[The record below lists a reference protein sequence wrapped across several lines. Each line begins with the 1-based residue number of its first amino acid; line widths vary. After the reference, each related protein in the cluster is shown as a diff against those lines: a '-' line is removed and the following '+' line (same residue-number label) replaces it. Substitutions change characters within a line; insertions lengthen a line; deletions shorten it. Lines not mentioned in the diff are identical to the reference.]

1 MTPMNT
7 LEKTAPAGLAAD
19 KSAFGY
25 TVADIT
31 RLFRRVFDRR
41 SSHLG
46 LTRVQWRALSRI
58 ERAQGLSQ
66 KQLAEDLDL
75 EAIAVGR
82 VVDRLEIAGFIERR
96 AHPDDRR
103 CWSLYLAP
111 KSADVMAGMK
121 RISSVLRD
129 DVLARIDPDDL
140 ATTLRVLATVKDTL
154 NELDKEGRPGATR
167 KQARA

>member
-1 MTPMNT
+1 MNT
-7 LEKTAPAGLAAD
+7 LSKSADPATNAD

-41 SSHLG
+41 SAHLG

-129 DVLARIDPDDL
+129 DVLSSLDPQEL
-140 ATTLRVLATVKDTL
+140 AITLRVLASVKDTL
-154 NELDKEGRPGATR
+154 NELDREGRPGAVR
-167 KQARA
+167 KQAKA

>member
-1 MTPMNT
+1 MDTMET
-7 LEKTAPAGLAAD
+7 SD
-19 KSAFGY
+19 KSSFGY
-25 TVADIT
+25 TVADVT

-41 SSHLG
+41 SAHLG

-82 VVDRLEIAGFIERR
+82 VVDRLEIAGFVERR

-103 CWSLYLAP
+103 CWQLFLAP
-111 KSADVMAGMK
+111 KSAEVMAGMK
-121 RISSVLRD
+121 RISTVLRN
-129 DVLARIDPDDL
+129 DVLDGIDPQDL
-140 ATTLRVLATVKDTL
+140 AVTLRVLAAVKDTL
-154 NELDKEGRPGATR
+154 NDLDKEGRPNAAR
-167 KQARA
+167 KQVKA

>member
-1 MTPMNT
+1 MDNS
-7 LEKTAPAGLAAD
+7 EK
-19 KSAFGY
+19 SSFGY

-58 ERAQGLSQ
+58 QRAEGLSQ

-96 AHPDDRR
+96 ADPGDRR
-103 CWSLYLAP
+103 CWKLFIAP
-111 KSADVMAGMK
+111 KANDVMVDMK
-121 RISSVLRD
+121 LISALLRD
-129 DVLARIDPDDL
+129 DVLSNIDPKDL
-140 ATTLRVLATVKDTL
+140 DTTLRVLATVKDTL
-154 NELDKEGRPGATR
+154 NELDREGRPNATR
-167 KQARA
+167 KQAKP

>member
-1 MTPMNT
+1 MDNS
-7 LEKTAPAGLAAD
+7 D

-66 KQLAEDLDL
+66 KQLAEDLDV
-75 EAIAVGR
+75 EAIAIGR

-96 AHPDDRR
+96 ADPGDRR
-103 CWSLYLAP
+103 CWKLFIAP
-111 KSADVMAGMK
+111 KANEVMSDMKLISA
-121 RISSVLRD
+121 RLRE
-129 DVLARIDPDDL
+129 DVLDGIEPQEL
-140 ATTLRVLATVKDTL
+140 ATTLRVLAKVKDTL
-154 NELDKEGRPGATR
+154 NELDREGRPNATR
-167 KQARA
+167 KQAKP

>member
-1 MTPMNT
+1 MNNPQ
-7 LEKTAPAGLAAD
+7 KSAASGAAAD

-41 SSHLG
+41 SAHLG

-111 KSADVMAGMK
+111 KSGEVMAGMK
-121 RISSVLRD
+121 RISTVLRD
-129 DVLARIDPDDL
+129 DVLARIDPQEL
-140 ATTLRVLATVKDTL
+140 AITLRVLASVKDTL
-154 NELDKEGRPGATR
+154 NELDREGRPGAAR
-167 KQARA
+167 KQAKP